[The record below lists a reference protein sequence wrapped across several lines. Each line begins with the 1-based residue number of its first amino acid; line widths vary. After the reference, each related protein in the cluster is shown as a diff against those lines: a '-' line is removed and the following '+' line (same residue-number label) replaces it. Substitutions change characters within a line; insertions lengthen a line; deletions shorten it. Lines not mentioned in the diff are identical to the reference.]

1 MLLGFLI
8 RSALLAAAVSTI
20 AIVIRGIITREKIQ
34 QELRN
39 RGVEEVIIDKIDNC
53 SRCSDRTRCHA
64 FCEIP
69 YKQSKKYDGKEKRK
83 KSCCNGT

>member
-20 AIVIRGIITREKIQ
+20 AIVISGIITREKIQ

-39 RGVEEVIIDKIDNC
+39 RGVEEAIIDKIDNC
-53 SRCSDRTRCHA
+53 TNTVTLD
-64 FCEIP
+64 ELKNGNKIEV
-69 YKQSKKYDGKEKRK
+69 QGDGIDYSLYE
-83 KSCCNGT
+83 GQVITI

>member
-20 AIVIRGIITREKIQ
+20 AIVISGIITREKIQ

-39 RGVEEVIIDKIDNC
+39 RGVNGVLIDKIDNC
-53 SRCSDRTRCHA
+53 TNTMTLKELENDNKI
-64 FCEIP
+64 EV
-69 YKQSKKYDGKEKRK
+69 QGDGIDYSLYE
-83 KSCCNGT
+83 GQVITI

>member
-20 AIVIRGIITREKIQ
+20 AIVISGIITREKIQ

-39 RGVEEVIIDKIDNC
+39 RGVEEAIIDKIDNC
-53 SRCSDRTRCHA
+53 TNTVTLDELKNGNKIEVQGDGIDYSLYEGE
-64 FCEIP
+64 EIRIQE
-69 YKQSKKYDGKEKRK
+69 Y
-83 KSCCNGT
+83 

>member
-20 AIVIRGIITREKIQ
+20 AIVISGIITREKIQ

-39 RGVEEVIIDKIDNC
+39 RGVNGVIIDKIDNC
-53 SRCSDRTRCHA
+53 TNTMTLKELENDNKIEVQGDGIDYSLYEGE
-64 FCEIP
+64 EIRIQE
-69 YKQSKKYDGKEKRK
+69 Y
-83 KSCCNGT
+83 

>member
-34 QELRN
+34 RELRN
-39 RGVEEVIIDKIDNC
+39 RGVNGVIIDKIDNC
-53 SRCSDRTRCHA
+53 TNTMTLKELENDNKI
-64 FCEIP
+64 EV
-69 YKQSKKYDGKEKRK
+69 QGDGIDYSLYE
-83 KSCCNGT
+83 GQVITI

>member
-20 AIVIRGIITREKIQ
+20 AIVISGIITREKIQ

-39 RGVEEVIIDKIDNC
+39 RGVNGVLIDKIDNC
-53 SRCSDRTRCHA
+53 TNTMTL
-64 FCEIP
+64 
-69 YKQSKKYDGKEKRK
+69 KELENDNKIEV
-83 KSCCNGT
+83 